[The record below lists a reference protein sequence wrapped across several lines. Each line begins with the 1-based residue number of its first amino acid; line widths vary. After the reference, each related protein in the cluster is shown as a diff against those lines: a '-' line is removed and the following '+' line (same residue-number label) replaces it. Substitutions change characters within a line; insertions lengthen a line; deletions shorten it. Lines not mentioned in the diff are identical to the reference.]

1 MIWPYH
7 PDSCSTPATLG
18 RVSREWSAR
27 PRELGL
33 KPERGAGSSLGAEP
47 RRRRIHR
54 LPKAV
59 VAAGHPALD
68 GVTGRADPDISM
80 DATDATS
87 QASPTFA
94 GILALAT
101 QVRDADLGM
110 VNPA

>member
-1 MIWPYH
+1 
-7 PDSCSTPATLG
+7 
-18 RVSREWSAR
+18 
-27 PRELGL
+27 
-33 KPERGAGSSLGAEP
+33 
-47 RRRRIHR
+47 
-54 LPKAV
+54 

-87 QASPTFA
+87 QASLTYA